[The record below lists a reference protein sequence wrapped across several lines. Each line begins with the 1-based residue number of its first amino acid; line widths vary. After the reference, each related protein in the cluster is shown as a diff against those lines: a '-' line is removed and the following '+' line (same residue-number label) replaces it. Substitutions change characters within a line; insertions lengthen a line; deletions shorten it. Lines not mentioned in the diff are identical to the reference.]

1 MKEKDLI
8 ELQEKTENKKLY
20 LTKVGMFY
28 HAYNAGAYAIARLMH
43 YKIKRK
49 HRKDG
54 DILSAGFPVGNLQ
67 DVIRCIENQGGT
79 ICSRTEN
86 SVVFS
91 GLDILPD
98 EALIETDALSSSGNV
113 HDAALKDA
121 IRNFDLMN
129 SSPMNA
135 MNFISILKKMI
146 D

>member
-8 ELQEKTENKKLY
+8 ELQEKADNQKLY
-20 LTKVGMFY
+20 LVKVGMFY

-49 HRKDG
+49 HRKGG
-54 DILSAGFPVGNLQ
+54 DILVAGFPVRNLP
-67 DVIRCIENQGGT
+67 DVTRCIESKGGT
-79 ICSRTEN
+79 ICSSTEN

-91 GLDILPD
+91 GVDVLPD
-98 EALIETDALSSSGNV
+98 ETLIEADAPSSSNNV
-113 HDAALKDA
+113 RDAALKDA

-135 MNFISILKKMI
+135 MNL
-146 D
+146 

>member
-28 HAYNAGAYAIARLMH
+28 HAYNAGAYAMARLMH

-98 EALIETDALSSSGNV
+98 ETLIESDTPSNKV
-113 HDAALKDA
+113 CDAALKDA